1 MKKAIAA
8 ISIAV
13 IGSLACPVLL
23 TAAEEKEEIVQM
35 SSLPAAVQTAIKDKA
50 GSNEIVK
57 IEKKTE
63 EGKTVYEAVVNKK
76 GKEWSIE
83 VDANG
88 KFLKQYEE
96 SKEKEEKGEKYYQN
110 APGLERYIAPE
121 PIASHRFAN
130 EKNFCRH
137 RDFTRDGRKRI
148 GGARYREDRP
158 DHRAKGQ
165 AQ

>member
-1 MKKAIAA
+1 MQIVFALTSNPLFVRERTITQQSTQEVKEGNPMKKTIAA

-23 TAAEEKEEIVQM
+23 TAAEENEETVQM
-35 SSLPAAVQTAIKDKA
+35 SSLPAAVQTTIKDKA

-63 EGKTVYEAVVNKK
+63 EGKTVYEAVLNKK

-88 KFLKQYEE
+88 KFLKQYQE
-96 SKEKEEKGEKYYQN
+96 SKEKEEKGEKY
-110 APGLERYIAPE
+110 
-121 PIASHRFAN
+121 
-130 EKNFCRH
+130 
-137 RDFTRDGRKRI
+137 
-148 GGARYREDRP
+148 
-158 DHRAKGQ
+158 
-165 AQ
+165 

>member
-1 MKKAIAA
+1 MKYVLQIVFALTSNPRFVPEGLLRNNQTRRFKKGTPMKKIIAV

-23 TAAEEKEEIVQM
+23 SAEENEEAVQM
-35 SSLPAAVQTAIKDKA
+35 KDLPAAVQTTIKDKA

-76 GKEWSIE
+76 GTEWSIE

-88 KFLKQYEE
+88 KFLKKYKE
-96 SKEKEEKGEKYYQN
+96 SEEKGEK
-110 APGLERYIAPE
+110 G
-121 PIASHRFAN
+121 
-130 EKNFCRH
+130 EK
-137 RDFTRDGRKRI
+137 
-148 GGARYREDRP
+148 Y
-158 DHRAKGQ
+158 
-165 AQ
+165 

>member
-1 MKKAIAA
+1 MKKTIAA

-13 IGSLACPVLL
+13 IGSLACPVFL
-23 TAAEEKEEIVQM
+23 TAAEEKEETVKM
-35 SSLPAAVQTAIKDKA
+35 SDLPAAVQTTIKNKA

-88 KFLKQYEE
+88 KFIKQYQE
-96 SKEKEEKGEKYYQN
+96 SKEKEEKGEKY
-110 APGLERYIAPE
+110 
-121 PIASHRFAN
+121 
-130 EKNFCRH
+130 
-137 RDFTRDGRKRI
+137 
-148 GGARYREDRP
+148 
-158 DHRAKGQ
+158 
-165 AQ
+165 